1 MDSRQEM
8 MYRQLYNCCSAQT
21 CSNKVFFHDINS
33 LLSNNLD
40 LSANICTESE
50 DFLRRRRTAV
60 PPPPPSAARPKP
72 ASLDYQH
79 WSSKQQQQ
87 RQHQLYYRQQIIS
100 HDSTPTSTRNPTE
113 STTAHSVN
121 VLRTNLKFRNLPPA
135 ISDNDLVGEQTEEQ
149 RTSCDDNQ
157 LAVGTGRRKNRDS
170 LSPNVSSACGGI
182 CSASTTA
189 TNTIVNNGNSTFS
202 DLQSNN
208 PDQCELNEIG
218 CLPFLSNITNILSDD
233 LQQQSESSKTT
244 MASALMQ
251 QQPSQVND
259 EINIPKS
266 PLSSAMWSPYS
277 QCSNPKDAMTLAKID
292 SYLNGS
298 LSSISDLSGNAEVAD
313 ILNKKKCSHNSPQS
327 DTSSLWDSAFSP
339 LSQQDRA
346 RCMSPSDSDTSGVG
360 SEGSEQ
366 SMGNNNTIHLNCLQ
380 DIVMKMESLKLE
392 QNSNIQKHPCTNV
405 QKQPTCTGSQEI
417 PMVMTATVVTTDL
430 NKHVHPPLHHFNN
443 SGNITSVP
451 NMISHME
458 NTGPIPKTHGTT
470 DPYGIEKLAR
480 MNRNAAAL
488 CNPMLAWTGQLPPKQ
503 CKNPSYSCKVFIGG
517 VPWDITEAGL
527 VAAFSQFGNVRV
539 DWPGKEDNSKS
550 MPKGHV
556 YIVLES
562 DRAVKT
568 LLASCRQ
575 DLRTGG
581 YYFKIASKRARC
593 KEIQVI
599 PWILAD
605 SNFARCPSQ
614 RLDINKTV
622 FIGALHGM
630 MNAEGLAH
638 TMNDLFGGVVYAGID
653 TDKFKYP
660 IGSGRVTFNNMKCY
674 MRAVQTAFVE
684 IRTNKF
690 RKTVQIDPYLEDAMC
705 SMCQLQPGIFFCRE
719 MACFKYYCHSCWL
732 WQHSLE
738 ELQYHKPLMRSMRA
752 KDSIQKPVFP
762 IFAE

>member
-1 MDSRQEM
+1 
-8 MYRQLYNCCSAQT
+8 
-21 CSNKVFFHDINS
+21 
-33 LLSNNLD
+33 
-40 LSANICTESE
+40 
-50 DFLRRRRTAV
+50 
-60 PPPPPSAARPKP
+60 
-72 ASLDYQH
+72 
-79 WSSKQQQQ
+79 
-87 RQHQLYYRQQIIS
+87 
-100 HDSTPTSTRNPTE
+100 
-113 STTAHSVN
+113 
-121 VLRTNLKFRNLPPA
+121 
-135 ISDNDLVGEQTEEQ
+135 
-149 RTSCDDNQ
+149 
-157 LAVGTGRRKNRDS
+157 
-170 LSPNVSSACGGI
+170 
-182 CSASTTA
+182 
-189 TNTIVNNGNSTFS
+189 
-202 DLQSNN
+202 
-208 PDQCELNEIG
+208 
-218 CLPFLSNITNILSDD
+218 
-233 LQQQSESSKTT
+233 
-244 MASALMQ
+244 MASALIQ
-251 QQPSQVND
+251 QSPPQISDDV
-259 EINIPKS
+259 NIPKS

-298 LSSISDLSGNAEVAD
+298 LSSISDAGNAEVAD
-313 ILNKKKCSHNSPQS
+313 ILCKKKCAHNSPQS

-360 SEGSEQ
+360 SEGSEH
-366 SMGNNNTIHLNCLQ
+366 SLGNNNLHINRLQ
-380 DIVMKMESLKLE
+380 EIVMKMESLKLE
-392 QNSNIQKHPCTNV
+392 QNCNIP
-405 QKQPTCTGSQEI
+405 KQPTCTSIPNHLGTCTMSQEMPIAMSAPIATNLQKQLHPSQHYINNNI
-417 PMVMTATVVTTDL
+417 P
-430 NKHVHPPLHHFNN
+430 NYN
-443 SGNITSVP
+443 TSQVP
-451 NMISHME
+451 MSFQME
-458 NTGPIPKTHGTT
+458 NTNSPKGHGT

-762 IFAE
+762 VFNE